1 MDMPRRTDERGLT
14 GKQARFV
21 EEYVKDWNATAAAK
35 RLGIKPA
42 SAAQY
47 LNRPAVQKRLSEIRA
62 EMDRSAVAT
71 AEEVAQYLT
80 RVMRGI
86 ETEPVMKGVG
96 VGMQTEIQQQV
107 KARDRLKAA
116 EMLGKHYGMFTD
128 KVEMSGNVPV
138 LIVDDLELVDDL
150 R

>member
-1 MDMPRRTDERGLT
+1 MPRRTDEYGLT

-21 EEYVKDWNATAAAK
+21 QEYVKDWNTTAAAK
-35 RLGIKPA
+35 RLGIKA
-42 SAAQY
+42 GTAAQY
-47 LNRPAVQKRLSEIRA
+47 LNRPAVQKRIAQIRE

-107 KARDRLKAA
+107 KAKDRLKAA

-150 R
+150 Q

>member
-1 MDMPRRTDERGLT
+1 MPRRRDEHGLT
-14 GKQARFV
+14 DKQAKFV
-21 EEYVKDWNATAAAK
+21 SEYVKDWNATAAAH
-35 RLGIKPA
+35 RMGIKPA
-42 SAAQY
+42 SAMQY
-47 LNRPAVQKRLSEIRA
+47 LNREPVRRRLDEIKA
-62 EMDRSAVAT
+62 EIDRSAVAT

-80 RVMRGI
+80 RVMRGV
-86 ETEPVMKGVG
+86 ETEPVLKGNG